1 MKGETPAPRNPRA
14 MLSMTGIVILA
25 VGYMYWQFLKGYLA
39 GGPDAPSLATVIAG
53 GVLLGGG
60 CIVVA
65 YMAVRIYRQSKKKP
79 DGGQDG
85 GDLQE

>member
-1 MKGETPAPRNPRA
+1 MKGETPTPRNPTA

-39 GGPDAPSLATVIAG
+39 GGPDAPSLATVIVG

-79 DGGQDG
+79 DGGQDSEA
-85 GDLQE
+85 LPE